1 VSTPASSSRRRSV
14 AGRRLLAA
22 TVASLALHTLLF
34 HGLTKL
40 QLGDITPSPMG
51 EQPAS
56 PRPQQPK
63 RRADFSL
70 RVPKQAATRQQAHE
84 KPLDLPQPQPVAQPV
99 RPKAAELPTR
109 PQPSPRPL
117 PDQPQRLVESAP
129 RIPEPQQQQPAN
141 SQPLA
146 RRAATAGPADASLPT
161 VADQLAAPDRAVAAA
176 PAPLP
181 AAALPARATSITT
194 TVAGQWRPREAML
207 LERLATG
214 NPSRPDRSGL
224 STPQPVV
231 APLPQRGRPTVTI
244 DTAASNQKVPR
255 LADTTA
261 PTRHQSSDPAAL
273 QAATIRPRP
282 GGIAARPPGR
292 MTTGLTARV
301 AAGLNA
307 ADQRGSGAIAG
318 LPDRPAGLLATS
330 PGNSTAA
337 AASLPRQ
344 SEQLG
349 MAAGPAAG
357 SATVESLARG
367 TSDPATAPPAT
378 GTIPAAPDL
387 RPAAAAGDRLAM
399 LATQGRARTSTRGLP
414 AAATAGADEEGLSIS
429 SDQLRRSRLTAA
441 AGAGPSSAGPS
452 LERITAAALPA
463 DGRVRDVADAFAGR
477 LADRRMAAAAAKVA
491 DREAL
496 AQADAMIDRGLAF
509 LVRSQQAD
517 GRWSLASYAGA
528 TPAEAPRLT
537 CDTAATGLALLS
549 FLGAGHDHF
558 SGPHRDTVR
567 RGIEWLLAV
576 QQPNGDLYLQG
587 DPLSNSC
594 GWMYSHAI
602 ATMAL
607 CEAVGMTGDPLVR
620 PAATKAC
627 QFISASQHPVS
638 GGWRY
643 VPGTDSDLSVSGWML
658 VALRAGALAGVPV
671 AAETFSGVRGLVD
684 RSASAVDPTRYTY
697 NPRDSQQR
705 RSPLSA
711 SCMTAVGALMRLHT
725 GVRPGDRL
733 VARPAELLA
742 AATPSY
748 GSAEQRARDAYLW
761 YYASQVLV
769 HTGGGPWNRW
779 YRDLV
784 DLLATQQ
791 ARTGPAAGSW
801 DPLGSRPDRWG
812 HYGGRI
818 YVTTLHLL
826 ALEVPARHLPT
837 YSVAA
842 EAP

>member
-1 VSTPASSSRRRSV
+1 
-14 AGRRLLAA
+14 
-22 TVASLALHTLLF
+22 
-34 HGLTKL
+34 
-40 QLGDITPSPMG
+40 
-51 EQPAS
+51 
-56 PRPQQPK
+56 
-63 RRADFSL
+63 
-70 RVPKQAATRQQAHE
+70 
-84 KPLDLPQPQPVAQPV
+84 
-99 RPKAAELPTR
+99 
-109 PQPSPRPL
+109 
-117 PDQPQRLVESAP
+117 
-129 RIPEPQQQQPAN
+129 
-141 SQPLA
+141 
-146 RRAATAGPADASLPT
+146 
-161 VADQLAAPDRAVAAA
+161 
-176 PAPLP
+176 
-181 AAALPARATSITT
+181 
-194 TVAGQWRPREAML
+194 
-207 LERLATG
+207 
-214 NPSRPDRSGL
+214 
-224 STPQPVV
+224 
-231 APLPQRGRPTVTI
+231 
-244 DTAASNQKVPR
+244 
-255 LADTTA
+255 
-261 PTRHQSSDPAAL
+261 
-273 QAATIRPRP
+273 
-282 GGIAARPPGR
+282 
-292 MTTGLTARV
+292 
-301 AAGLNA
+301 
-307 ADQRGSGAIAG
+307 
-318 LPDRPAGLLATS
+318 
-330 PGNSTAA
+330 
-337 AASLPRQ
+337 
-344 SEQLG
+344 
-349 MAAGPAAG
+349 
-357 SATVESLARG
+357 
-367 TSDPATAPPAT
+367 
-378 GTIPAAPDL
+378 
-387 RPAAAAGDRLAM
+387 M
-399 LATQGRARTSTRGLP
+399 LATQGRARTATRGLP

-429 SDQLRRSRLTAA
+429 SDQLRRSQLTAAA
-441 AGAGPSSAGPS
+441 AGAGPSPAGPS

-528 TPAEAPRLT
+528 TAAEAPRLT

-576 QQPNGDLYLQG
+576 QQPNGDLYLQA

-769 HTGGGPWNRW
+769 HTGGDPWNRW

-791 ARTGPAAGSW
+791 ARTGSAAGSW

>member
-1 VSTPASSSRRRSV
+1 MSPPDSPRRSFP
-14 AGRRLLAA
+14 GRRLLAA
-22 TVASLALHTLLF
+22 TVASLALHMLLF
-34 HGLTKL
+34 HGLTRL
-40 QLGDITPSPMG
+40 QLGDVAPHPLG
-51 EQPAS
+51 NQPTS
-56 PRPQQPK
+56 PRLQKPR

-70 RVPKQAATRQQAHE
+70 QVPKASTPQQSAFK
-84 KPLDLPQPQPVAQPV
+84 KPLELPQPQPAAQSV
-99 RPKAAELPTR
+99 RPQAQQPPTPPR
-109 PQPSPRPL
+109 PSPRQL
-117 PDQPQRLVESAP
+117 PDQPQRLVESAA
-129 RIPEPQQQQPAN
+129 RTPELQEQQPVA
-141 SQPLA
+141 SRPLDRREATPQPTAASFPTTAAPLA
-146 RRAATAGPADASLPT
+146 AT
-161 VADQLAAPDRAVAAA
+161 DRAVTAA
-176 PAPLP
+176 PEPLR
-181 AAALPARATSITT
+181 AAALPARTT
-194 TVAGQWRPREAML
+194 AAAAVAGQWRPREAML

-214 NPSRPDRSGL
+214 AASRPDRSG
-224 STPQPVV
+224 QPALRPAVRS
-231 APLPQRGRPTVTI
+231 LPRPGRPTVTV
-244 DTAASNQKVPR
+244 DGAT
-255 LADTTA
+255 
-261 PTRHQSSDPAAL
+261 SSPKAAL
-273 QAATIRPRP
+273 LVEAAEPAQIQTNDQPALRPATIRPRL
-282 GGIAARPPGR
+282 GGTAARPPGR
-292 MTTGLTARV
+292 MTTGLASRA
-301 AAGLNA
+301 AAGMPA
-307 ADQRGSGAIAG
+307 ADEPGSRPTTGP
-318 LPDRPAGLLATS
+318 PDRTSGFPTGRAGGSTPVGAELTRRSDLL
-330 PGNSTAA
+330 ST
-337 AASLPRQ
+337 
-344 SEQLG
+344 
-349 MAAGPAAG
+349 AAGPAA
-357 SATVESLARG
+357 AAAEVESLAARESG
-367 TSDPATAPPAT
+367 PATAPPAS
-378 GTIPAAPDL
+378 GTAPGL
-387 RPAAAAGDRLAM
+387 RPAAAAGGRLAM

-414 AAATAGADEEGLSIS
+414 AAAPASDDEEGLSIS
-429 SDQLRRSRLTAA
+429 SEQLRRSRMTNVAVT
-441 AGAGPSSAGPS
+441 AGPSPAGPT
-452 LERITAAALPA
+452 LERITALALPA

-528 TPAEAPRLT
+528 TAADAPRLT

-558 SGPHRDTVR
+558 SGPHRDTIR

-576 QQPNGDLYLQG
+576 QQPNGDLYLQA

-627 QFISASQHPVS
+627 QFITASQHPIS

-643 VPGTDSDLSVSGWML
+643 LPGTDSDLSVSGWML

-671 AAETFSGVRGLVD
+671 AAETFNGVQGLVD

-705 RSPLSA
+705 RSPLSV

-725 GVRPGDRL
+725 GVRAGNRL

-742 AATPSY
+742 AVSPSY

-769 HTGGGPWNRW
+769 HTGGDPWNRW

-784 DLLATQQ
+784 DLLAEQQ
-791 ARTGPAAGSW
+791 VRTGPAAGSW

-837 YSVAA
+837 YSVTADS
-842 EAP
+842 P